1 MQMKGLIGLLVI
13 TAVAVVVAVL
23 VGAGGKAPNADPLI
37 GAKVLPELGPKLGEI
52 ARVTLVHGEART
64 TLVRQGAGWV
74 VAERGN
80 YPVDAGK
87 LRQALLGLAE
97 MSYVEPKTRKPEFY
111 SRLEVEDA
119 GQKDAKSTLLTA
131 SDEKGDIL
139 GEIIAGK
146 RRLDQLGGNVDGV
159 YVRKPG
165 DAQSWLAR
173 GTLDVAGDTPSW
185 LDHAIVDLPREK
197 IKEVVLTAPDGG
209 KLDIAHDTPE
219 APLALKDAPVDAKAK
234 SETALVEPTTA
245 LASLTLADVRP
256 AGELPLPEKDVS
268 HAEFTTFDGVVVKVA
283 LFDQD
288 GKNWARLE
296 ASGTGDAEKQA
307 ALLNAKL
314 SPWVFA
320 IQEYKAKS
328 LRTKLADV
336 TEAPKSS

>member
-1 MQMKGLIGLLVI
+1 MQSKGLIGLLAA
-13 TAVAVVVAVL
+13 TAIAVVLAVL
-23 VGAGGKAPNADPLI
+23 VSTGARGPKADPLI
-37 GAKVLPELGPKLGEI
+37 GAKVLPQLGQELGEV
-52 ARVTLVHGEART
+52 ARMTLVHGDART
-64 TLVRQGAGWV
+64 TLLRQGNDWV
-74 VAERGN
+74 VEERGK
-80 YPVDAGK
+80 YPVDAAK
-87 LRQALLGLAE
+87 LRQTLLGLAE
-97 MSYVEPKTRKPEFY
+97 LSYVEPKTRKAEFY
-111 SRLEVEDA
+111 PRLEVEDA
-119 GQKDAKSTLLTA
+119 GQKDAKSTLITA
-131 SDEKGDIL
+131 SDEKGNIL

-146 RRLDQLGGNVDGV
+146 HRIDQLGGNIDGV

-185 LDHAIVDLPREK
+185 LDHAIVDLPRDK

-219 APLALKDAPVDAKAK
+219 APLALKGAPADTKPK

-256 AGELPLPEKDVS
+256 ASELPLPEKDVS
-268 HAEFTTFDGVVVKVA
+268 HAEFTTFDGLVVKIR

-296 ASGTGDAEKQA
+296 ASGSGDSEKQA
-307 ALLNAKL
+307 AALNAKL

-336 TEAPKSS
+336 IEAAKQS

>member
-1 MQMKGLIGLLVI
+1 MQSKGLIGLLVV
-13 TAVAVVVAVL
+13 TAAAVVFAVL
-23 VGAGGKAPNADPLI
+23 VSTGARGPQADPLV
-37 GAKVLPELGPKLGEI
+37 GAKLLPELGAKLGEV
-52 ARVTLVHGEART
+52 ARLTLVHGDART
-64 TLVRQGAGWV
+64 TLARQGNGWV
-74 VAERGN
+74 VEERGK
-80 YPVDAGK
+80 YPVEAGK
-87 LRQALLGLAE
+87 LRQTLLGLAE
-97 MSYVEPKTRKPEFY
+97 LSYVEPKTRKAEFY
-111 SRLEVEDA
+111 PRLEVEDA
-119 GQKDAKSTLLTA
+119 GQKDAKSTLITA
-131 SDEKGDIL
+131 SDEKGNIL

-146 RRLDQLGGNVDGV
+146 RRIDQLGGNVDGV

-209 KLDIAHDTPE
+209 KLDIAHDAPD
-219 APLALKDAPVDAKAK
+219 APLALKDAPADAKPK

-256 AGELPLPEKDVS
+256 ANELPLPDKDVS
-268 HAEFTTFDGVVVKVA
+268 HAEFTTFDGLVVKIA
-283 LFDQD
+283 LFDKD

-296 ASGTGDAEKQA
+296 ASGTGDAEKEA
-307 ALLNAKL
+307 AALNAKL

-328 LRTKLADV
+328 LRTKLAYI
-336 TEAPKSS
+336 TEAQKSS

>member
-1 MQMKGLIGLLVI
+1 MQIKGLIGLLVA
-13 TAVAVVVAVL
+13 TAAAVVIAL
-23 VGAGGKAPNADPLI
+23 VVSTSGKAPNADPLI
-37 GAKVLPELGPKLGEI
+37 GAKVLPEVSQKLGDV
-52 ARVTLVHGEART
+52 ARVTLVRGEART
-64 TLVRQGAGWV
+64 TLVRQGTGWV
-74 VAERGN
+74 VEERGN

-87 LRQALLGLAE
+87 LRQTLLGLAE
-97 MSYVEPKTRKPEFY
+97 MSYVEPKTRKAEFY
-111 SRLEVEDA
+111 PRLEVEDA
-119 GQKDAKSTLLTA
+119 GQKDAKSTLLTL

-146 RRLDQLGGNVDGV
+146 RRIDQLGGNVDGV

-173 GTLDVAGDTPSW
+173 GTLDVTGDTSSW

-197 IKEVVLTAPDGG
+197 IKEVVLTAPDGS

-219 APLALKDAPVDAKAK
+219 APLALKGAPADAKPK

-256 AGELPLPEKDVS
+256 AADLPLPEKDVS
-268 HAEFTTFDGVVVKVA
+268 RAEFATFDGLVVKVA
-283 LFDQD
+283 LFDRD

-336 TEAPKSS
+336 TEAQKPS

>member
-1 MQMKGLIGLLVI
+1 MRNKGLIGLLVV
-13 TAVAVVVAVL
+13 TAVAVVLAVL
-23 VGAGGKAPNADPLI
+23 VSTGARGPKADPLV
-37 GAKVLPELGPKLGEI
+37 GAKVLPQFGEKLGEV
-52 ARVTLVHGEART
+52 ARVTLVHGDART
-64 TLVRQGAGWV
+64 TLRRHGNSWGVE
-74 VAERGN
+74 ERGN
-80 YPVDAGK
+80 YPVDAAK
-87 LRQALLGLAE
+87 LRQTLLGLAE
-97 MSYVEPKTRKPEFY
+97 LSYVEPKTRKAEFY

-119 GQKDAKSTLLTA
+119 GPKDAKSTLITA
-131 SDEKGDIL
+131 SDEKGNIL

-146 RRLDQLGGNVDGV
+146 RRIDQLGGNVDGV

-209 KLDIAHDTPE
+209 KLDIAHDKPD
-219 APLALKDAPVDAKAK
+219 APLALKDAPADAKPK
-234 SETALVEPTTA
+234 SDTALVEPTTA

-256 AGELPLPEKDVS
+256 ASELPLPEKEVS
-268 HAEFTTFDGVVVKVA
+268 HAEFTTFDGLVVKVA
-283 LFDQD
+283 LFDKD
-288 GKNWARLE
+288 GKNWAHLE
-296 ASGTGDAEKQA
+296 ASGTGDAEKEA
-307 ALLNAKL
+307 AALNAKL

-336 TEAPKSS
+336 TEAQKPS

>member
-1 MQMKGLIGLLVI
+1 MQIKGLIGLLAV
-13 TAVAVVVAVL
+13 TAAALVVAVL
-23 VGAGGKAPNADPLI
+23 VSAGGKTPNADPLV
-37 GAKVLPELGPKLGEI
+37 GAKVMAELGPKLGDV
-52 ARVTLVHGEART
+52 ARVTLVHGDART

-74 VAERGN
+74 VEERGN

-87 LRQALLGLAE
+87 LRQTLLGLAE
-97 MSYVEPKTRKPEFY
+97 MSYVEPKTRKAELYP
-111 SRLEVEDA
+111 RLEVEDA
-119 GQKDAKSTLLTA
+119 GQTDAKSTLITA

-146 RRLDQLGGNVDGV
+146 RRIDQLGGNVDGV

-173 GTLDVAGDTPSW
+173 GTLDVAGDTASW
-185 LDHAIVDLPREK
+185 LDHGIVDLPREK
-197 IKEVVLTAPDGG
+197 IKEVVLTAPDGS
-209 KLDIAHDTPE
+209 KLDIAHDGPE
-219 APLALKDAPVDAKAK
+219 APLALKDAPANAKPK

-256 AGELPLPEKDVS
+256 VGELPLPEKDVS
-268 HAEFTTFDGVVVKVA
+268 HAEFTTFDGLVVKVA
-283 LFDQD
+283 LFDKD
-288 GKNWARLE
+288 GKSWARLE

-336 TEAPKSS
+336 TEAQKSS